1 MENTLQLINEQAPVF
16 FSSFST
22 DEPAGEVKALKA
34 MAPAQFNL
42 TDMVN
47 KEPIT
52 IDSIFLEEV
61 TFENECGEMER
72 GIRTVIFDEM
82 GRTYQTSSMS
92 IVNSLRRIL
101 QIKKGSINGL
111 KVKVS
116 TVQTKKGYRAFIL
129 IPA

>member
-16 FSSFST
+16 FASFPT
-22 DEPAGEVKALKA
+22 DEPAGEVKALRA

-47 KEPIT
+47 KDAIT
-52 IDSIFLEEV
+52 IEDVFMEEV
-61 TFENECGEMER
+61 TFENEVGEMER

-82 GRTYQTSSMS
+82 GRTYQTSSNS
-92 IVNSLRRIL
+92 IVNSLRRII
-101 QIKKGSINGL
+101 QIKKGNLKGL

-116 TVQTKKGYRAFIL
+116 TVQTKRGYRAFIL